1 VKRNTTLLDGNPPVL
16 SGRGDLAELQEKLLQ
31 AVPATI
37 NFNGS
42 VVFIGPDNNDIT
54 IHEKIN
60 GLVVVE

>member
-1 VKRNTTLLDGNPPVL
+1 ML

-42 VVFIGPDNNDIT
+42 VVFIGPENNNIT

-60 GLVVVE
+60 GVVVVE

>member
-1 VKRNTTLLDGNPPVL
+1 MKRNTTLLDGNPPVL

-42 VVFIGPDNNDIT
+42 VVFIGSDNNDIT

-60 GLVVVE
+60 GMVIVG